1 MRKNFIKILSTLV
14 LFGIAPT
21 LFAET
26 VIKNNVSSSASTG
39 GNQASGGTVI
49 QGDSSASVS
58 IETVVNGQVVTDIQE
73 TKVSTDGTPVEIEL
87 SASYDDSASQT
98 NLDPQVTEPSETGTG
113 NDSTNES
120 EPKVLSK
127 FFTWLI
133 NIFKDVFSIFT

>member
-1 MRKNFIKILSTLV
+1 MSRNVFTIILIVTV
-14 LFGIAPT
+14 LAVARGV
-21 LFAET
+21 LAET

-39 GNQASGGTVI
+39 GNQASGGSVI
-49 QGDSSASVS
+49 QGESSASVS

-73 TKVSTDGTPVEIEL
+73 TKVSIDGTPVEIEL